1 MQEFKFLYLAKN
13 VVANLYITKVYVFHP
28 LIIFFSKCKKRKFV
42 LFIHLLLVQAEACC
56 KQTCTFFELY
66 SQRNVSSFVCFC
78 SVMIHLVCWSCCR
91 AFLSLTDVISE
102 TQLQLESVFGVLKI
116 TLWGKKQSF
125 VHSTSVT
132 DAKVCFSIA
141 PNFKDVLFFS
151 HFLTENLV
159 NQK

>member
-66 SQRNVSSFVCFC
+66 SQRNVSFVCFC